1 MEETFSRPAMYAPN
15 APSIASGFSK
25 SLYRSDEVVADYFK
39 VLKWCFIPILG
50 LTAVWLFEIYVLQ
63 SPRRF
68 VPNPAEFASR
78 VFGFSH
84 FLVGLMFMISSRKM
98 RRPQGWVW
106 FMGLL
111 GIGILISVFFYNFG
125 GRANPILVIFYFL
138 YFMVHGFRDVVF
150 FYKPRTRDLELER
163 TRSLILCLIQVCLL
177 LGLMYVLVP
186 AYFFY
191 RGLKPKTYW
200 PELQNQIDAL
210 MPYLRAVLSW
220 SWLLAPICIVVM
232 SRQLRKF
239 PGGLGAFYKDNKPI
253 LVVLFYS
260 VLIILLSPLIG
271 AWIYNLL
278 ILSHF
283 VGWYFYFSRRLGTIP
298 KQSSRDDGLWKWF
311 RGSTAGFQL
320 LHLGAAAAIFIIILI
335 NYFFLPDRSIIGTLF
350 SANAFY
356 YWTVI
361 HVTISFAPRG

>member
-1 MEETFSRPAMYAPN
+1 
-15 APSIASGFSK
+15 
-25 SLYRSDEVVADYFK
+25 
-39 VLKWCFIPILG
+39 
-50 LTAVWLFEIYVLQ
+50 
-63 SPRRF
+63 
-68 VPNPAEFASR
+68 
-78 VFGFSH
+78 
-84 FLVGLMFMISSRKM
+84 
-98 RRPQGWVW
+98 
-106 FMGLL
+106 
-111 GIGILISVFFYNFG
+111 
-125 GRANPILVIFYFL
+125 
-138 YFMVHGFRDVVF
+138 
-150 FYKPRTRDLELER
+150 
-163 TRSLILCLIQVCLL
+163 
-177 LGLMYVLVP
+177 
-186 AYFFY
+186 
-191 RGLKPKTYW
+191 
-200 PELQNQIDAL
+200 
-210 MPYLRAVLSW
+210 
-220 SWLLAPICIVVM
+220 LLAPICIVVM

-253 LVVLFYS
+253 LLVLFYS